1 MNSKFIAEQSQA
13 LAVRMVN
20 AKETE
25 DDQLRWLFQL
35 LYARNIAQEELQET
49 KSFLRNYRQTTDIS
63 SATPETTLR
72 EYQALC
78 RVLLTSN
85 EFFFI
90 D

>member
-63 SATPETTLR
+63 NATPETTLR